1 MDTNINYQ
9 FNMVA
14 VGIDLGTT
22 TSCVSIWRNGRAD
35 VIAND
40 QGNRITPSY
49 VAFTENERLVGDA
62 AKNQCASNPKN
73 TIYDAKRLIGR
84 KYDEQTV
91 QNDMK
96 LWPFEVVKDKTNK
109 PMIQVNV
116 TGENQTFYPE
126 QISAMVLDK
135 MKQTAETYLGETVTQ
150 AVITVPAYFNDSQ
163 RQATKDAAT
172 IAGLEVLRIIN
183 EPTAAIL
190 CYGIDKKFNKET
202 NCLVFDCGGGTHD
215 VTLVGIDQGLFEVK
229 ATSGDP
235 HLGGQDI
242 DNRLV
247 EFCVKDFQRKHKHD
261 ISKSPK
267 ALRRLATQCEKAKRT
282 LSVAATVTIECESL
296 YEGIDY
302 MTTISRARFEE
313 LCSDIFKRTIDP
325 VERVLRD
332 AKMDK
337 SQVDEIVLVGGSTR
351 IPKIQQLLSDYFNGK
366 ELNKSVNPDEAVA
379 IGASIQAALLT
390 GSDDSDK
397 TKDILLL
404 DVTPLSLGIETA
416 GGVMTKLI
424 ERNTTIPT
432 KKSQVF
438 STYADN
444 QPGVL
449 IQVYEG
455 ERHFTKDNHLLGQF
469 ELTGIPP
476 APRGVP
482 QIEVTFEVDANG
494 IMSVSAIDKSSGKK
508 NNITITNDKGR
519 LSKDEIDEMVKN
531 AEKFREEDK
540 KNAERVEARNNLE
553 SYLYNLRNTV
563 VDAKEVKLGDED
575 KKKVS
580 VVVED
585 GIKWLDENSGASKEQ
600 FEEKQKECE
609 SIVNPILTSMYG
621 NIAGESGMGKQ
632 FSSSN
637 TGPTVEEVD

>member
-1 MDTNINYQ
+1 
-9 FNMVA
+9 MVA

-22 TSCVSIWRNGRAD
+22 TSCVSVWKNDRAD
-35 VIAND
+35 VIANE

-49 VAFTENERLVGDA
+49 VAFTSTERLIGDA
-62 AKNQCASNPKN
+62 AKNQSSANPLN

-84 KYDEQTV
+84 KFTDKTV

-96 LWPFEVVKDKTNK
+96 LWPFTVRGDKTDK
-109 PMIQVNV
+109 PMIEVDV
-116 TGENQTFYPE
+116 GEEKKSFYPE
-126 QISAMVLDK
+126 QVSAMVLEK
-135 MKQTAETYLGETVTQ
+135 MKETAEAYLGEKVTQ

-190 CYGIDKKFNKET
+190 CYGIDKKFSKET

-229 ATSGDP
+229 ATSGDS

-247 EFCVKDFQRKHKHD
+247 EHFVKEFKRKHKHD
-261 ISKSPK
+261 ISSNPK
-267 ALRRLATQCEKAKRT
+267 AVRRLAVQCEKAKRT
-282 LSVAATVTIECESL
+282 LSSAAIATIECDSL
-296 YEGIDY
+296 YDGIDF
-302 MTTISRARFEE
+302 MSTLSRARFEE
-313 LCSDIFKRTIDP
+313 LCSDIFRKTMEP
-325 VERVLRD
+325 VERVLQD
-332 AKMDK
+332 AKIDK
-337 SQVDEIVLVGGSTR
+337 SQIDEIVLVGGSTR

-379 IGASIQAALLT
+379 VGASIQASILSDPE
-390 GSDDSDK
+390 GSEK

-416 GGVMTKLI
+416 GGVMTRLI

-432 KKSQVF
+432 KKSQTF

-449 IQVYEG
+449 IQVFEG
-455 ERHFTKDNHLLGQF
+455 ERQFTRDNHMLGQF
-469 ELTGIPP
+469 ELSGIPP
-476 APRGVP
+476 AKRGVP

-494 IMSVSAIDKSSGKK
+494 IMSVVAVEKSSGKK

-519 LSKDEIDEMVKN
+519 LSKDEIDEMIQN
-531 AEKFREEDK
+531 AEKYKDEDK
-540 KNAERVEARNNLE
+540 KNAERIESRNTLE
-553 SYLYNLRNTV
+553 SYLYNLRNSFV
-563 VDAKEVKLGDED
+563 ESDECKLSDQ
-575 KKKVS
+575 KKNEIKDLVA
-580 VVVED
+580 E
-585 GIKWLDENSGASKEQ
+585 GLKWLDENMNATKEDYDEKRES
-600 FEEKQKECE
+600 FEK
-609 SIVNPILTSMYG
+609 VTNPIIADLYKGMTPDNT
-621 NIAGESGMGKQ
+621 NIPD
-632 FSSSN
+632 FSTNSE
-637 TGPTVEEVD
+637 PEIAEVD

>member
-1 MDTNINYQ
+1 
-9 FNMVA
+9 MVA

-49 VAFTENERLVGDA
+49 VAFTESERLVGDA
-62 AKNQCASNPKN
+62 AKNQCSTNPQN

-84 KYDEQTV
+84 KFTENTV
-91 QNDMK
+91 QDDMK
-96 LWPFEVVKDKTNK
+96 LWPFTVVKDKTDK
-109 PMIQVNV
+109 PMIQVNA
-116 TGENQTFYPE
+116 TGELQTFYPE
-126 QISAMVLDK
+126 QVSAMVLDK

-190 CYGIDKKFNKET
+190 CYGIDKKFDKET
-202 NCLVFDCGGGTHD
+202 NCLVFDFGGGTQD
-215 VTLVGIDQGLFEVK
+215 ITLVGIEQGLFEVK

-247 EFCVKDFQRKHKHD
+247 QYCVTDFKRKHKHD
-261 ISKSPK
+261 LTTNPK

-282 LSVAATVTIECESL
+282 LSVSATVTIECESL

-313 LCSDIFKRTIDP
+313 MCSDIFKRTIDP

-332 AKMDK
+332 AKIDK
-337 SQVDEIVLVGGSTR
+337 SQVDEIILVGGSTR
-351 IPKIQQLLSDYFNGK
+351 IPKIQQLLSEYFHGK

-404 DVTPLSLGIETA
+404 DVTPLSMGIETA

-449 IQVYEG
+449 IQVFEG

-494 IMSVSAIDKSSGKK
+494 IMSVAAVDKSSGKK

-519 LSKDEIDEMVKN
+519 LSKDEIDDMVKN

-563 VDAKEVKLGDED
+563 VDSKEVKMSEDD
-575 KKKVS
+575 KKTVAD
-580 VVVED
+580 VVEN
-585 GIKWLDENSGASKEQ
+585 GIKWLDENSGATQEQ
-600 FEEKQKECE
+600 YDEKRKECE
-609 SIVNPILTSMYG
+609 SVVNPLLASMYG
-621 NIAGESGMGKQ
+621 NMAGSSGLGGESEFGKH
-632 FSSSN
+632 STNPN
-637 TGPTVEEVD
+637 TDPVVEEID

>member
-1 MDTNINYQ
+1 
-9 FNMVA
+9 MVA